1 MRNCRS
7 YPRLAHRATETADSK
22 AVMLDFTSALYL
34 GLRHA
39 SSSLRPWSQLT
50 SGRSAVQGTCI
61 SRSQQR
67 VTQALAN
74 LIGCEQAV
82 LGPSTLHLFWD
93 LFGMLARDR
102 VAIYLDAAAY
112 PIARWGVERAAARG
126 VPVRTFAHHNPEA
139 LARLL
144 GRNASDRC
152 KPLIVADGFCPGCG
166 GAAPLAGYLEA
177 AREHGGRLILD
188 DTQALGILGHA
199 PGPQARYGRGGGGSL
214 RWNQVDDPDVIVV
227 SSLAKGFGAPVAL
240 LAGSKAMVERF
251 EAESETRVHCSP
263 PSAAVV
269 SAAEHALWINHTRGD
284 DLRSYLARL
293 VFWFRRR
300 LAVLGLSPAGG
311 LFPVQ
316 TLRPVVGF
324 DTTRIHRHLLQ
335 SGIGTVLHRPREG
348 LGARI
353 SVLITAG
360 HKPHDINRAAQLLA
374 GIFDGRRHA
383 TTLERDYEN
392 LGLGFG
398 IV

>member
-1 MRNCRS
+1 
-7 YPRLAHRATETADSK
+7 
-22 AVMLDFTSALYL
+22 MLDFASALYL

-50 SGRSAVQGTCI
+50 SGRPAALGI
-61 SRSQQR
+61 SCGQQR

-74 LIGCEQAV
+74 LIGCERAV

-93 LFGMLARDR
+93 LFGILAQDR
-102 VAIYLDAAAY
+102 VAIYLDSRAY

-139 LARLL
+139 LARFLA
-144 GRNASDRC
+144 RDASDRC

-166 GAAPLAGYLEA
+166 RAAPLAGYLEA
-177 AREHGGRLILD
+177 ARKHGGRLIVD
-188 DTQALGILGHA
+188 DTQALGILGRA
-199 PGPQARYGRGGGGSL
+199 RGPQQPYGRGGGGSL
-214 RWNQVDDPDVIVV
+214 RWNQVYGPDVIVV
-227 SSLAKGFGAPVAL
+227 SSLAKGFGVPVAV
-240 LAGSKAMVERF
+240 LAGGKAIVERF

-263 PSAAVV
+263 PSAGVV

-300 LAVLGLSPAGG
+300 LAVLGMSPAGG

-316 TLRPVVGF
+316 TLRPLVGF
-324 DTTRIHRHLLQ
+324 DTRRIHRHLLH
-335 SGIGTVLHRPREG
+335 SGMRTVLHRPREG

-353 SVLITAG
+353 SVLITAR
-360 HKPHDINRAAQLLA
+360 HKPHDINRAGQLLA
-374 GIFDGRRHA
+374 EIFDGRRHA
-383 TTLERDYEN
+383 TSLERDYEN
-392 LGLGFG
+392 FRLGFG